1 MSKRGFSSNELSD
14 NLLSGKLSRR
24 QFLHTIGA
32 VGLGLVTAQ
41 FPRHTSAAADQATY
55 FTWGGYDDP
64 DMFKPYIAKH
74 GVPPNFSVYGD
85 SEEGLTKMRAGFI
98 VDVSH
103 PCNASLPRW
112 VATGL
117 FQPIDTDKLSNWSD
131 VIPALAN
138 LQGANQAGKQYFAPM
153 EWGQTSITYRTDLF
167 DLQGEESWGMLWDE
181 RYEGKLAMIGSAGD
195 SFWCASIFAGVPF
208 SEVDKTENFKKVN
221 DLLRKQRP
229 LVRLYTNDLTTV
241 EQALASGELV
251 AGMTWNDSAVNLKGQ
266 GMPVKFAD
274 PKEGALTWVCGVV
287 LHRDAPHLDK
297 AHDVIDSLLDP
308 EVGAYIID
316 TNGYGHCNPK
326 SFGRLPPERIAELG
340 LTTDPA
346 DMLDRGHFQISPTQ
360 EFETKMNRE
369 FEEIMAGF

>member
-1 MSKRGFSSNELSD
+1 MKKNDFSKNELID
-14 NLLSGKLSRR
+14 RLLSGKMTRR
-24 QFLHTIGA
+24 QYLQAI
-32 VGLGLVTAQ
+32 
-41 FPRHTSAAADQATY
+41 SAAGLSMAMVQVPRRASAAVDQATY

-64 DMFKPYIAKH
+64 EMFKPYIAKH
-74 GVPPNFSVYGD
+74 GVPPNFSVFGD

-117 FQPIDTDKLSNWSD
+117 FQPIDPDKLSNWSD
-131 VIPALAN
+131 VIPTLTN
-138 LQGANQAGKQYFAPM
+138 LQGANQDGKQFFAPM
-153 EWGQTSITYRTDLF
+153 EWGQTSVTYRTDLF
-167 DLQGEESWGMLWDE
+167 ELQGEESWAMLWDE
-181 RYEGKLAMIGSAGD
+181 RYKGKLSMIGSAGD

-208 SEVDKTENFKKVN
+208 EEADTTENFKKVN

-266 GMPVKFAD
+266 GVPVKFAD
-274 PKEGALTWVCGVV
+274 PKEGALTWVCGMV
-287 LHRDAPHLDK
+287 LHRDAPHRDK

-316 TNGYGHCNPK
+316 TSGYGHCNPK
-326 SFGRLPPERIAELG
+326 SFQRLPPERIAELG
-340 LTTDPA
+340 LTTNPS
-346 DMLDRGHFQISPTQ
+346 DMLNRGHFQISPTQ
-360 EFETKMNRE
+360 EFETKINRE